1 MNRKELE
8 NLIREIL
15 QQEQWKVVGGSRRYT
30 PSRIEKWKK
39 LVAAEPF
46 PDADGDGVDDRD
58 ETTDDEEEEKRRMA
72 ARDALKAKYLEEGID
87 GAQAEK
93 MIDLLDE
100 MVELLRDL
108 DISIDTVSALISR
121 SSAAE
126 IGWMQNLIGRYGA
139 FEKIKKRNPVDEAK
153 KDNINES
160 EKKRTNEKKRKS

>member
-58 ETTDDEEEEKRRMA
+58 ETTDDEEEYARRMA
-72 ARDALKAKYLEEGID
+72 ARDALKAKYLEEEID
-87 GAQAEK
+87 DAQAEK

-126 IGWMQNLIGRYGA
+126 IGWMQNLIGRYGN
-139 FEKIKKRNPVDEAK
+139 FEKVRGGAK
-153 KDNINES
+153 EDNINES

>member
-58 ETTDDEEEEKRRMA
+58 ETTDDEEEYARRMA
-72 ARDALKAKYLEEGID
+72 ARDALKAKYLEEELPDDEKKIRD
-87 GAQAEK
+87 G
-93 MIDLLDE
+93 
-100 MVELLRDL
+100 
-108 DISIDTVSALISR
+108 LISYYR
-121 SSAAE
+121 EMYGQYGDDSFPEPDVLYGLSIEEIEELIDDLEEAE
-126 IGWMQNLIGRYGA
+126 VA
-139 FEKIKKRNPVDEAK
+139 FELEY
-153 KDNINES
+153 
-160 EKKRTNEKKRKS
+160 EKKRKS